1 MVSVNRSRLRED
13 IETNAEFGSIET
25 AEGRGRT
32 VLVGTE
38 PDEKA
43 RDYFRSRLTDAGM
56 DVRVDAVGNIVGRWV
71 PDGADPDA
79 DPVAAGSHLDSVP
92 EGGIFDGP
100 LGVYAAL
107 ESVRAIQESDI
118 DPVRPIEVV
127 SFTEEEGQ
135 RFDPLLGSKVAA
147 GDVGAEEALASKDDD
162 GVTLEAALEAIGYR
176 GSERVDAAEWD
187 AWFELHVEQRTDLE
201 ERDVPVGVVTTI
213 TGITQCVV
221 HVEGEANHA
230 GTTSMGDRHDPLPA
244 AAEFVLDLERA
255 ANEVVATDSQTA
267 VGTVG
272 SATVRPN
279 GTNVVPGGVELGV
292 DIRDTEYESMNELVD
307 RAEKSLARIE
317 SERDGIATG
326 LDRSFDVTP
335 VEMSERCRTAFHAAG
350 DRAGIETVD
359 LHSGAGHDTM
369 EIGRVTDVGLLF
381 ARSRDGISHNPREW
395 TDWEDCASATAV
407 LAGAIAETATE

>member
-1 MVSVNRSRLRED
+1 MISVNRSRLRED

-25 AEGRGRT
+25 AAGRGRT

-147 GDVGAEEALASKDDD
+147 GDVGVEEALASEDDD
-162 GVTLEAALEAIGYR
+162 GVTLKAALEAIGYR

-317 SERDGIATG
+317 AERDGIATG

-335 VEMSERCRTAFHAAG
+335 VEMSERCRTAFHTAG

-369 EIGRVTDVGLLF
+369 EIGRATDVGLLF
-381 ARSRDGISHNPREW
+381 ARSRDGISHSPREW

-407 LAGAIAETATE
+407 LAGAIAETATG